1 MSLEEHSLI
10 ETLVWLQ
17 TEIMMII
24 FINLADAFNLITNK
38 LGNVYKKANKEI
50 TIFRYH
56 GI

>member
-24 FINLADAFNLITNK
+24 FIHLADAFNLITNK